1 MAVIFCIAL
10 QTNIEKITMPI
21 KKTLSALVLTA
32 LMSLAAHA
40 DPLSY
45 ARYDQVRT
53 SDLYLDLKADFGR
66 KTLGGYAELTLNWID
81 KSARTLVL
89 DTNELNIAKVQVLNP
104 NGRWTSASF
113 MLDKLDV
120 QKGRALRIALP
131 FQPQKVRVYYRTAPS
146 AAALQWMSPAQTMSG
161 KRPFMFSQSQDI
173 NARSW
178 APVQDNPPCASRIAR
193 ASTRRPACAS

>member
-1 MAVIFCIAL
+1 MLFCSAPV
-10 QTNIEKITMPI
+10 QFIEKITMPI
-21 KKTLSALVLTA
+21 KKTMSAIVLSA

-89 DTNELNIAKVQVLNP
+89 DTNELSIAKVQVLNP
-104 NGRWTSASF
+104 NGR
-113 MLDKLDV
+113 
-120 QKGRALRIALP
+120 
-131 FQPQKVRVYYRTAPS
+131 
-146 AAALQWMSPAQTMSG
+146 
-161 KRPFMFSQSQDI
+161 
-173 NARSW
+173 
-178 APVQDNPPCASRIAR
+178 
-193 ASTRRPACAS
+193 